1 MRLPLLFGRRLAG
14 AVALGLA
21 ALGPAACASSPE
33 AVEPA
38 YVAARPYVAMPCD
51 AALEE
56 LDYIQD
62 LEARL
67 TAAQRA
73 KRRGDALLVA
83 SGLLVLPLL
92 FIGGD
97 DEQTYDLARVKGER
111 QVLRAVVL
119 SKECTL
125 PWK

>member
-1 MRLPLLFGRRLAG
+1 MHLPALSCPRLAG
-14 AVALGLA
+14 SAALILV
-21 ALGPAACASSPE
+21 ALGPAGCASSPE
-33 AVEPA
+33 AVTPA
-38 YVAARPYVAMPCD
+38 YVATRPYIAMPCD

-56 LDYIQD
+56 LGYIQD

-83 SGLLVLPLL
+83 TGFLVLPLF

-111 QVLRAVVL
+111 QVMRAVVL
-119 SKECTL
+119 SKECAL
-125 PWK
+125 P

>member
-1 MRLPLLFGRRLAG
+1 MLA
-14 AVALGLA
+14 ALGLA
-21 ALGPAACASSPE
+21 GCASPPE

-38 YVAARPYVAMPCD
+38 YVATRPYVAMPCD
-51 AALEE
+51 AALQE
-56 LDYIQD
+56 LGYVQD

-83 SGLLVLPLL
+83 SGFLVLPLL

-119 SKECTL
+119 SKECTF
-125 PWK
+125 PWR